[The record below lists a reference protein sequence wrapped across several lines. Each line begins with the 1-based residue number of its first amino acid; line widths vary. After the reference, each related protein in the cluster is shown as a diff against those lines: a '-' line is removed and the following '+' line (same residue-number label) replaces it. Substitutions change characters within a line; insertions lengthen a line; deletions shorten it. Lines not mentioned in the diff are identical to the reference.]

1 MEDHLFLDIQTDI
14 VKIGSFY
21 DIDKTTGATFLR
33 FLIVWIVTKSSQKNK
48 SLSYFTFQ
56 NYVLIDIFC
65 FILTQKTIKIVE
77 KGIED
82 FWCMML
88 FYHKISMQF
97 QKKQKWRWKFY
108 NLILVCSLSDTTL
121 YVAS

>member
-82 FWCMML
+82 FWCMM
-88 FYHKISMQF
+88 
-97 QKKQKWRWKFY
+97 
-108 NLILVCSLSDTTL
+108 
-121 YVAS
+121 